1 MRKIICREGVEDLG
15 HIFEVGSLQWSDPL
29 PLVWNFS
36 HDNIG
41 NVLGRA
47 EDIRREENGEITAE
61 IVFNDSDKAQQARTT
76 LENKDTCCTIFAN
89 KIYEK
94 RITVGEDEEAH
105 AVRLIKSA
113 TIREVSV
120 ILAAGH
126 PWN

>member
-15 HIFEVGSLQWSDPL
+15 KILEVGSMEWTDPL
-29 PLVWNFS
+29 PLVWNFE
-36 HDNIG
+36 HDNID

-61 IVFNDSDKAQQARTT
+61 IVFNDSVNAKRVALL
-76 LENKDTCCTIFAN
+76 LENKDVCCTILAN
-89 KIYEK
+89 KIDYEH
-94 RITVGEDEEAH
+94 ITVGEDEEAH
-105 AVRLIKSA
+105 SVSLIKSG